1 MARPISKNIPI
12 SSHIRMMMDNAGVDI
27 EDIAEVTG
35 KSIPVLRNK
44 LSHGTFSIE
53 ELLAIVEITGGV
65 MTVKQSGGYEYTFLP
80 TDLCSEET
88 YQRIMKCKERIES
101 RRMQK
106 LEKAFEESRPED
118 IEKTYS
124 RWLKKRK
131 KEDSAD

>member
-53 ELLAIVEITGGV
+53 ELLAIVEITG
-65 MTVKQSGGYEYTFLP
+65 P
-80 TDLCSEET
+80 
-88 YQRIMKCKERIES
+88 
-101 RRMQK
+101 
-106 LEKAFEESRPED
+106 
-118 IEKTYS
+118 
-124 RWLKKRK
+124 
-131 KEDSAD
+131 